1 MQLESEGECRVGF
14 PIDVCLRG
22 DVNTSFNGA
31 STFHGFLYSRYFETK
46 AFTNVNSK

>member
-14 PIDVCLRG
+14 PIDVCFRG

-31 STFHGFLYSRYFETK
+31 CTFHGFLYNRYFETR
-46 AFTNVNSK
+46 ARTNVNSK

>member
-14 PIDVCLRG
+14 PTDVCFRG

-31 STFHGFLYSRYFETK
+31 STSHGFLYSIYFETK
-46 AFTNVNSK
+46 ARTNVNSK